1 MKSKVSKFFEVKIQY
16 QKTLEDGKE
25 KKVTEQYVVEALS
38 FTEAETRIIEE
49 MTPYIDGEFDI
60 VSEKIAPYNEIFL
73 SDNYYTDDKW
83 FVSKVAFITIDE
95 KTEKEKKQTFRY
107 LVQAATSELALDY
120 TKEMLSHGMSDYRID
135 AVQDTPTL
143 DVFLYEVKKEVVET
157 PEENA
162 ADNDF

>member
-1 MKSKVSKFFEVKIQY
+1 MKSRVSKYYEVKIQY
-16 QKTLEDGKE
+16 HKMQEDGRE

-49 MTPYIDGEFDI
+49 MTPYISGEFDV

-73 SDNYYTDDKW
+73 SDRTDDDKW
-83 FVSKVAFITIDE
+83 FISKVGFITLDE
-95 KTEKEKKQTFRY
+95 RTDKEKKQTFRY

-120 TKEMLSHGMSDYRID
+120 TKEMFSHGMSDYSIE

-143 DVFLYEVKKEVVET
+143 EVFLIEDNKDSVET
-157 PEENA
+157 A
-162 ADNDF
+162 

>member
-1 MKSKVSKFFEVKIQY
+1 MKSKVSKYYEVKIQY

-38 FTEAETRIIEE
+38 FTEAESRITEE
-49 MTPYIDGEFDI
+49 MTPFIDGDFDV
-60 VSEKIAPYNEIFL
+60 VSEKIAPYNEILL
-73 SDNYYTDDKW
+73 SDNYYSDDKW

-120 TKEMLSHGMSDYRID
+120 TKEMFSHGMSDYSIE

-143 DVFLYEVKKEVVET
+143 DVFLYEVKKDVVET

>member
-1 MKSKVSKFFEVKIQY
+1 MKSRVSKYYEVKIQY
-16 QKTLEDGKE
+16 QKMQEDGKE
-25 KKVTEQYVVEALS
+25 KRVTEQYVVEALS
-38 FTEAETRIIEE
+38 FTEAESRIIEE
-49 MTPYIDGEFDI
+49 MTPYISGEFDV

-73 SDNYYTDDKW
+73 SDRTDDDKW
-83 FVSKVAFITIDE
+83 FISKVGFITLDE
-95 KTEKEKKQTFRY
+95 RTDKEKKQTFHY

-120 TKEMLSHGMSDYRID
+120 TKEMFSHGMSEYCIE

>member
-1 MKSKVSKFFEVKIQY
+1 MKSRVSKYYEVKIQY
-16 QKTLEDGKE
+16 QKMQEDGKE

-49 MTPYIDGEFDI
+49 MTPYISGEFDV

-73 SDNYYTDDKW
+73 SDKSDDDKW
-83 FVSKVAFITIDE
+83 FISKVGFITIDE
-95 KTEKEKKQTFRY
+95 RTAKEKKQTFRY

-135 AVQDTPTL
+135 AVKDTPTL
-143 DVFLYEVKKEVVET
+143 DVFLHEVKKEVVET

-162 ADNDF
+162 ADNDL

>member
-1 MKSKVSKFFEVKIQY
+1 MKSKVSKYYEVKIQY

-25 KKVTEQYVVEALS
+25 KKVTEQYVVEALT
-38 FTEAETRIIEE
+38 FTEAESRIIEE
-49 MTPYIDGEFDI
+49 MTPYIGGEFDV

-73 SDNYYTDDKW
+73 SDRTDDDKW
-83 FVSKVAFITIDE
+83 FISKVAFITIDE

-120 TKEMLSHGMSDYRID
+120 TKEMFSHGMSDYCIE

-143 DVFLYEVKKEVVET
+143 DVFLCESKKDVIEN
-157 PEENA
+157 PEEH
-162 ADNDF
+162 DESSNDY

>member
-1 MKSKVSKFFEVKIQY
+1 MKSKVSKYYEVKIQY
-16 QKTLEDGKE
+16 QEMQEDGKE

-38 FTEAETRIIEE
+38 FTEAETHIIEE
-49 MTPYIDGEFDI
+49 MTPYISGEFDV
-60 VSEKIAPYNEIFL
+60 VSEKIAPFNEIFL
-73 SDNYYTDDKW
+73 SDNSTDDKW
-83 FVSKVAFITIDE
+83 FVSKVSFITIDE

-120 TKEMLSHGMSDYRID
+120 TKEMFSHGMSDYRID

>member
-1 MKSKVSKFFEVKIQY
+1 MKSKVSKYYEVKIQY

-38 FTEAETRIIEE
+38 FTEAESRIIEE
-49 MTPYIDGEFDI
+49 MTPFIDGDFDV

-83 FVSKVAFITIDE
+83 FVSKVSFITIDE

-107 LVQAATSELALDY
+107 LVQAATSEIALDY

-143 DVFLYEVKKEVVET
+143 DVFLREDNKDSVET
-157 PEENA
+157 EELNESS
-162 ADNDF
+162 NDY

>member
-1 MKSKVSKFFEVKIQY
+1 MKSKVSKYYEVKIQY
-16 QKTLEDGKE
+16 QKMQEDGKE

-38 FTEAETRIIEE
+38 FTEAESRIIEE
-49 MTPYIDGEFDI
+49 MTHYISGEFDV

-73 SDNYYTDDKW
+73 SDNSTDDKW
-83 FVSKVAFITIDE
+83 FVSKVGFITIDE
-95 KTEKEKKQTFRY
+95 RTAKEKKQTFRY
-107 LVQAATSELALDY
+107 LVQAAPSKLALDY
-120 TKEMLSHGMSDYRID
+120 TNEMFSHGMSDYIID

>member
-1 MKSKVSKFFEVKIQY
+1 MKSKVSKFYEVKIQY
-16 QKTLEDGKE
+16 QEMQEDGKE
-25 KKVTEQYVVEALS
+25 KKVTEQYVVEALT
-38 FTEAETRIIEE
+38 FTEAESRIIEE
-49 MTPYIDGEFDI
+49 MTPYISGEFDV
-60 VSEKIAPYNEIFL
+60 VSEKIAPFNEIFL
-73 SDNYYTDDKW
+73 SDNYTDDKW

-143 DVFLYEVKKEVVET
+143 DVFLYESKKDVIEN
-157 PEENA
+157 PEEHNESS
-162 ADNDF
+162 NDY